1 MVEAYL
7 RRSALAH
14 HGLPARAAEDA
25 ARQAGAGVLLSEQP
39 HRCQVDL
46 RGKAEDAAFAA
57 RVRSAIG
64 LDLPV
69 IANTTTSDAGI
80 TALWLGPDEWL
91 LAARAGREGEIV
103 GKLRDALAGQLA
115 AVTDVSEAR
124 TVIAVAGRE
133 ARTLLAK
140 ATGID
145 LHPRAFRA
153 GLCAQ
158 TGAARA
164 NVILHQTRDD
174 GPAGPEYEI
183 YVACSFADYLWRWLE
198 EAAHDLEPVVAE
210 DRSRD

>member
-1 MVEAYL
+1 MAEPYL

-14 HGLPARAAEDA
+14 HGLPARAAAEVG
-25 ARQAGAGVLLSEQP
+25 RRAGARLLLSERP
-39 HRCQVDL
+39 HRCQVNL
-46 RGKAEDAAFAA
+46 RGRADEPGFAE
-57 RVRSAIG
+57 RVRSALG
-64 LDLPV
+64 LNLPLLP
-69 IANTTTSDAGI
+69 NTTTSDAGI

-91 LAARAGREGEIV
+91 LVARPGREGEIA
-103 GKLRDALAGQLA
+103 GKLRDALAGQFA

-124 TVIAVAGRE
+124 TVIAVAGPG

-164 NVILHQTRDD
+164 NVILHQVRDD
-174 GPAGPEYEI
+174 GPGVGPGGPEYDL
-183 YVACSFADYLWRWLE
+183 YVACSFADYLWRWLT
-198 EAAHDLEPVVAE
+198 EAAQDLDPEVTE
-210 DRSRD
+210 G

>member
-1 MVEAYL
+1 MVEPYL
-7 RRSALAH
+7 RRSPLAH
-14 HGLPARAAEDA
+14 LGLPARATADA
-25 ARQAGAGVLLSEQP
+25 ARRATAGVLLSERP
-39 HRCQVDL
+39 HRCQVNL
-46 RGKAEDAAFAA
+46 RGRAEDVAFAE

-64 LDLPV
+64 LNLPV
-69 IANTTTSDAGI
+69 IPNTTTSDAGV

-91 LAARAGREGEIV
+91 LVARPGREAEIV

-124 TVIAVAGRE
+124 TVIALAGPQ
-133 ARTLLAK
+133 ARALLAK

-145 LHPRAFRA
+145 LHVSAFRA

-174 GPAGPEYEI
+174 GPGGPEYEL
-183 YVACSFADYLWRWLE
+183 YVAGSFADYLWRWLA
-198 EAAHDLEPVVAE
+198 EAAHDLDPAVAE
-210 DRSRD
+210 G

>member
-1 MVEAYL
+1 MAEPYL

-25 ARQAGAGVLLSEQP
+25 PRRAGAGLLLAERP

-46 RGKAEDAAFAA
+46 RGRAGEPGFVE
-57 RVRSAIG
+57 RVHGAIG
-64 LDLPV
+64 LNLPLLP
-69 IANTTTSDAGI
+69 NTTTSDDGI

-91 LAARAGREGEIV
+91 LVARPGREDEIA

-124 TVIAVAGRE
+124 TVIAISGRE

-174 GPAGPEYEI
+174 GPDGPEYEL
-183 YVACSFADYLWRWLE
+183 YVAGSFADYLWRWLT
-198 EAAHDLEPVVAE
+198 AAAQDLDPVVTE
-210 DRSRD
+210 G